1 MTRYIYAEVAYDT
14 VDEVQEAVTAMK
26 ARLDNNPTD
35 WCSVKPM
42 INPRT
47 IAIYSGDV
55 IGYDLGEPLTDAQIK
70 ALGSSNNLYNIYSFY
85 EGDNFTE
92 VSEENMAQKVE
103 ALRTPYARRLKVNKY
118 FHVVGVMEG
127 EVFNPTE
134 EATIYNVTNEDM
146 SGYV

>member
-1 MTRYIYAEVAYDT
+1 MNKYIYANNLYDT
-14 VDEVQEAVTAMK
+14 VNEVEAAVTTIK

-92 VSEENMAQKVE
+92 VPEENMAQKVE